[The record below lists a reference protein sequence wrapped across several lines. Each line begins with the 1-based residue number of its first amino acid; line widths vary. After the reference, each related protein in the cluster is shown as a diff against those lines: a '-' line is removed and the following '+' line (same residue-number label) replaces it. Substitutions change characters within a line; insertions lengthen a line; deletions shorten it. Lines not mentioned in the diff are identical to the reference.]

1 MKSGLSALGFER
13 PGNVLANLAAE
24 RLCEEIV
31 RRGEASFSE
40 DGSVVAQTGKYTGRS
55 PGDKFVIR
63 EPSTEKDIW
72 WGDVNQPFES
82 AHFDALFERVI
93 AYLEGRDVFV
103 QDLYAGADPQFQLSV
118 RVVNEFAWH
127 SLFARNMFICPDAQT
142 LEKGT
147 FEPDW
152 HLVYA
157 PGFVAQP
164 DRDHTRSEAFVLLN
178 FARKLI
184 LIGGTCYAGELK
196 KSVFTLLNYLLPK
209 QGVLSM
215 HCSANTNATGET
227 TLFFGLSGTGKT
239 TLSANAECSLIGDDE
254 HGWTDRG
261 VFNFEGGCYAKAIHL
276 SAEAEPEI
284 YAASR
289 RFGSILENVVCD
301 DAGHVDFDDG
311 SLTENTRVSYP
322 LSFIPNASDDGLG
335 DHPAQIIMLTC
346 DAFGVL
352 PPVSRLSA
360 DQAMYHFISGYTAKV
375 AGTERGV
382 SEPTAT
388 FSPCFGAPFLVLP
401 PAFYAR
407 MLGEKIHQHGSRC
420 WLVNT
425 GWSGGGY
432 RVGKRISIAH
442 TRAIVTAIQEGLL
455 DDAPCDVDPWFG
467 LQVPRQCPGVP
478 DEILNP
484 KATWKDAAAYDESA
498 ADLARRFNEHF
509 TAYEELAPELK
520 AVAPTVVPTT

>member
-1 MKSGLSALGFER
+1 MKSGLSAVGLEH
-13 PGNVLANLAAE
+13 PGGVLANLGTA
-24 RLCEEIV
+24 RLCEEII

-55 PGDKFVIR
+55 PKDKFVIR
-63 EPSTEKDIW
+63 EPSTQEDVW
-72 WGDVNQPFES
+72 WGEVNQPFDP
-82 AHFDALFERVI
+82 AHFDALYDRVI
-93 AYLEGRDVFV
+93 GYLEGRDIFV
-103 QDLYAGADPQFQLSV
+103 QDLYAGADRHLHLSV

-127 SLFARNMFICPDAQT
+127 NLFARNMFICPEPQELDS
-142 LEKGT
+142 

-152 HLVYA
+152 HLIYA
-157 PGFVAQP
+157 PGFLAQP
-164 DRDHTRSEAFVLLN
+164 DRDHTGSEAFVLLN

-215 HCSANTNATGET
+215 HCSANMNDAGET

-239 TLSANAECSLIGDDE
+239 TLSANTQCHLIGDDE

-261 VFNFEGGCYAKAIHL
+261 VFNFEGGCYAKAIRL
-276 SAEAEPEI
+276 SEKAEPEI

-289 RFGSILENVVCD
+289 RFGSVLENVVCD
-301 DAGHVDFDDG
+301 PATGRVDFDDA
-311 SLTENTRVSYP
+311 SLTENTRSSYP
-322 LSFIPNASDDGLG
+322 LDFIPNASADSLG
-335 DHPAQIIMLTC
+335 GHPKHIIMLSC

-401 PAFYAR
+401 PASYAR
-407 MLGEKIHQHGSRC
+407 LLGEKIHQHGSRC

-425 GWSGGGY
+425 GWSGGEYGI
-432 RVGKRISIAH
+432 GERISIAH
-442 TRAIVTAIQEGLL
+442 TRAIIAAIQGHQL
-455 DDAPCDVDPWFG
+455 DDVPGDVDPWFG
-467 LQVPRQCPGVP
+467 LFVPRHCPGVP

-484 KATWKDAAAYDESA
+484 KATWKDAAAYDLSA
-498 ADLARRFNEHF
+498 GKLAQLFNEHF
-509 TAYEELAPELK
+509 APYQELAPELK
-520 AVAPTVVPTT
+520 AVAPKVA

>member
-1 MKSGLSALGFER
+1 MKAGLSALGLER
-13 PGNVLANLAAE
+13 PGNVLANLGTEA
-24 RLCEEIV
+24 LCEEIV
-31 RRGEASFSE
+31 KRGEASFSE
-40 DGSVVAQTGKYTGRS
+40 DGAVVAQTGKYTGRS
-55 PGDKFVIR
+55 PQDKFVIR
-63 EPSTEKDIW
+63 EPSTQHDIW
-72 WGDVNQPFES
+72 WGDANQPFES

-93 AYLEGRDVFV
+93 GYLGGRRVFK
-103 QDLYAGADPQFQLSV
+103 QELYAGADPQFRLPV

-127 SLFARNMFICPDAQT
+127 SLFARNMLICPDAET
-142 LEKGT
+142 LST
-147 FEPDW
+147 DAFEPQW

-157 PGFVAQP
+157 PGFLAQP

-178 FARKLI
+178 FERKLI

-215 HCSANTNATGET
+215 HCSANVNPAGET

-239 TLSANAECSLIGDDE
+239 TLSANAQCCLIGDDE

-289 RFGSILENVVCD
+289 RFGAILENVVCD
-301 DAGHVDFDDG
+301 NDGRIDFDDD
-311 SLTENTRVSYP
+311 SLTENTRSCYP
-322 LSFIPNASDDGLG
+322 LSFIPNASADGLG
-335 DHPAQIIMLTC
+335 ESPSHIIMLTC

-388 FSPCFGAPFLVLP
+388 FSPCFGAPFLVWP

-407 MLGEKIHQHGSRC
+407 MLGEKLHQHGSHC

-425 GWSGGGY
+425 GWSGGAYG
-432 RVGKRISIAH
+432 VGERISIAH
-442 TRAIVTAIQEGLL
+442 TRAIIAAIQDGRL
-455 DDAPCDVDPWFG
+455 DDARCDADPWFG

-484 KATWKDAAAYDESA
+484 RSTWTDAAEYDRSA
-498 ADLARRFNEHF
+498 GELARRFNENF
-509 TAYEELAPELK
+509 APYEELAPELK
-520 AVAPTVVPTT
+520 AVAPKVA

>member
-1 MKSGLSALGFER
+1 MKSGLSALGLKH
-13 PGNVLANLAAE
+13 PGGVLSNLAPE
-24 RLCEEIV
+24 RLCEEIA

-40 DGSVVAQTGKYTGRS
+40 DGSVIARTGKYTGRS
-55 PGDKFVIR
+55 PRDKFIVLDP
-63 EPSTEKDIW
+63 ETEKNIW

-93 AYLEGRDVFV
+93 AYLEDRDIFV
-103 QDLYAGADPQFQLSV
+103 QDLYAGADPQLRLSL

-127 SLFARNMFICPDAQT
+127 SLFARNMFICPDAET
-142 LEKGT
+142 LRTGAFDPE
-147 FEPDW
+147 W

-157 PGFVAQP
+157 PGFLAEP

-178 FARKLI
+178 FPRKLS

-196 KSVFTLLNYLLPK
+196 KSVFALLNYLLPM

-215 HCSANTNATGET
+215 HCSANTNQAGET
-227 TLFFGLSGTGKT
+227 SLFFGLSGTGKT
-239 TLSANAECSLIGDDE
+239 TLSANARCCLIGDDE

-276 SAEAEPEI
+276 SEEAEPEI

-301 DAGHVDFDDG
+301 SEGKVDFDDD

-322 LSFIPNASDDGLG
+322 LSFIPNASTDGLG
-335 DHPAQIIMLTC
+335 NHPSHIIMLTC

-352 PPVSRLSA
+352 PPVSRLTP

-401 PAFYAR
+401 PAYYAR
-407 MLGEKIHQHGSRC
+407 MLGDKIQEHGSRC

-432 RVGKRISIAH
+432 GVGERISIAH
-442 TRAIVTAIQEGLL
+442 TRAIVTAIQDGLL
-455 DDAPCDVDPWFG
+455 DDTPCDPDPWFG
-467 LQVPRQCPGVP
+467 LQVPRQCPRVP
-478 DEILNP
+478 IEILNP
-484 KATWKDAAAYDESA
+484 KDTWKDSVAYDESA
-498 ADLARRFNEHF
+498 GDLARRFNEHF
-509 TAYEELAPELK
+509 ASYEGLAPELQT
-520 AVAPTVVPTT
+520 VAPAVISL